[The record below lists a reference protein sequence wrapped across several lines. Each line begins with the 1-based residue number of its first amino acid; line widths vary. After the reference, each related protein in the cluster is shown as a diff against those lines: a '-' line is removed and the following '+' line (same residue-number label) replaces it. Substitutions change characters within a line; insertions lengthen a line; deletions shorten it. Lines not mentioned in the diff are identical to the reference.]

1 MVAATVTEKDN
12 KQEDDGCSSSSS
24 NKRPWKRT
32 EKAFYRGI
40 LCEDKRQYYAKVK
53 RVKCDIE

>member
-12 KQEDDGCSSSSS
+12 KQEDDGCSSSS